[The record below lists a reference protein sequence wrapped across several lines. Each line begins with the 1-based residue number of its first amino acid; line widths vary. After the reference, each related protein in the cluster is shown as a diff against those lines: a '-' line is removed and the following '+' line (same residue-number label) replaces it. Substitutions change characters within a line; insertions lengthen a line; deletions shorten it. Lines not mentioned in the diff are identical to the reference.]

1 MAEPRD
7 LKESVSYG
15 MKNHPRI
22 KSYQEYRESSVYDI
36 DRARSGWFPRLDA
49 RAGYG
54 PRIYSDETT
63 RFIGH
68 DDNWYMRTDGE
79 LVLSQTL
86 WDGWATQS
94 RVDMAKERYS
104 SADSR
109 LFDNAEAIALDTVLA
124 HIEVL
129 RLMKIVALSEENIL
143 SHENILSG
151 EQERVSSGASSL
163 ADVTQT
169 QARLARA
176 HSSLATYQ
184 GDLDTAI
191 ANYIALTGVPPE
203 ELAPV
208 EYPEAAPLSYQET
221 LQRVIDSNPK
231 LAALKSDSRAAVAE
245 TELAKSAFHPNV
257 YLEAGAVYKDY
268 IDSSES
274 WARGATVLLRMN
286 WNLFNGLYDYYNVKS
301 FKALE
306 RRARSDI
313 NDQYNLLDE
322 EVKKTW
328 NDLTASREQVKFYG
342 DAVDYDVQTRDM
354 YTQQFALGERS
365 LLGVLDS
372 ENELYSSSLQLVTS
386 KANEVGAAY
395 RLLALEGNLIDSLD
409 VGRASFTKNG
419 YGDLG
424 NIEDWTARPVSA
436 DPKEPVIAPQSPE
449 SGLPETENAPME

>member
-1 MAEPRD
+1 MLSRRRKVLKISVAALIGLGMFIISPAQGMAEPRD

-143 SHENILSG
+143 SQENNLS
-151 EQERVSSGASSL
+151 
-163 ADVTQT
+163 
-169 QARLARA
+169 
-176 HSSLATYQ
+176 
-184 GDLDTAI
+184 
-191 ANYIALTGVPPE
+191 
-203 ELAPV
+203 
-208 EYPEAAPLSYQET
+208 
-221 LQRVIDSNPK
+221 
-231 LAALKSDSRAAVAE
+231 
-245 TELAKSAFHPNV
+245 
-257 YLEAGAVYKDY
+257 
-268 IDSSES
+268 
-274 WARGATVLLRMN
+274 
-286 WNLFNGLYDYYNVKS
+286 
-301 FKALE
+301 
-306 RRARSDI
+306 
-313 NDQYNLLDE
+313 
-322 EVKKTW
+322 
-328 NDLTASREQVKFYG
+328 
-342 DAVDYDVQTRDM
+342 
-354 YTQQFALGERS
+354 
-365 LLGVLDS
+365 
-372 ENELYSSSLQLVTS
+372 
-386 KANEVGAAY
+386 
-395 RLLALEGNLIDSLD
+395 
-409 VGRASFTKNG
+409 
-419 YGDLG
+419 
-424 NIEDWTARPVSA
+424 
-436 DPKEPVIAPQSPE
+436 
-449 SGLPETENAPME
+449 